1 MKYHGF
7 LSVFYRNHN
16 RVGDV
21 YDERSYIAIMKRK
34 AGKNM
39 KELKITYGADVAQ
52 IIESLYYGEISPCEE
67 QGALSE
73 KMKAAERELAAV
85 TDKLMK
91 ANPGL
96 NELWEEWQEM
106 QSVLDSL
113 YAVNEFGKGL
123 ALGIRL
129 MLVGKDGS

>member
-1 MKYHGF
+1 M
-7 LSVFYRNHN
+7 
-16 RVGDV
+16 
-21 YDERSYIAIMKRK
+21 E
-34 AGKNM
+34 
-39 KELKITYGADVAQ
+39 ELKLTYCTDVSKF
-52 IIESLYYGEISPCEE
+52 IEDLYYGEIRPCEE
-67 QGALSE
+67 RGVLSE

-85 TDKLMK
+85 TNKLMK

-96 NELWEEWQEM
+96 TELWEEWQEK

-129 MLVGKDGS
+129 MLVGMKGS

>member
-16 RVGDV
+16 TVGDV

-52 IIESLYYGEISPCEE
+52 IIKSLYYGEITPCEE

-73 KMKAAERELAAV
+73 KMKATERELAAV
-85 TDKLMK
+85 TEKLMT
-91 ANPGL
+91 ASSGL
-96 NELWEEWQEM
+96 TELWEERQEK
-106 QSVLDSL
+106 QSVLDSI

-129 MLVGKDGS
+129 MLVGMKGS

>member
-1 MKYHGF
+1 M
-7 LSVFYRNHN
+7 
-16 RVGDV
+16 D
-21 YDERSYIAIMKRK
+21 
-34 AGKNM
+34 
-39 KELKITYGADVAQ
+39 ELKLTYSMDTAKL
-52 IIESLYYGEISPCEE
+52 IEDLYYGEISPCEE

-73 KMKAAERELAAV
+73 KMKAAEREPAAV

-96 NELWEEWQEM
+96 NELWEEWQEK

-129 MLVGKDGS
+129 MQIGMKGS

>member
-1 MKYHGF
+1 M
-7 LSVFYRNHN
+7 
-16 RVGDV
+16 
-21 YDERSYIAIMKRK
+21 E
-34 AGKNM
+34 
-39 KELKITYGADVAQ
+39 ELKTTYGADVAK
-52 IIESLYYGEISPCEE
+52 IIESLYYGEIRPCEE
-67 QGALSE
+67 RGVLSD

-85 TDKLMK
+85 TNKLMK

-96 NELWEEWQEM
+96 TELWEEWQEK

-129 MLVGKDGS
+129 MLVGMKGS

>member
-1 MKYHGF
+1 M
-7 LSVFYRNHN
+7 
-16 RVGDV
+16 
-21 YDERSYIAIMKRK
+21 E
-34 AGKNM
+34 
-39 KELKITYGADVAQ
+39 ELKLTYGTDVSKF
-52 IIESLYYGEISPCEE
+52 IEDLYYGEIRPCEE
-67 QGALSE
+67 RGVLSE

-85 TDKLMK
+85 TNKLMK

-96 NELWEEWQEM
+96 TELWEEWQEK

-129 MLVGKDGS
+129 MLVGMKGS